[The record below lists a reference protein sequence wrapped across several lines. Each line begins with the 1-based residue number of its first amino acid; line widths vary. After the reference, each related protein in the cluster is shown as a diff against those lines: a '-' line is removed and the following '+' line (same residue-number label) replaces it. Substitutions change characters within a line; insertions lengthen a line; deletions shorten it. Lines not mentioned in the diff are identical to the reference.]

1 MNLTLALFFAV
12 HSFGLFH
19 FEDNIRN
26 PLESFDSS
34 WNKTAYN
41 HCNTA
46 VKTKYFKQNEK
57 EVIFILNLV
66 RQFPQEFNK
75 TVVAKWP
82 EYKNREDLTTNP
94 YYTSLVKKLSN
105 MQPVGLLRPDS
116 ACWVSAKCHALSS
129 GKEGYVG
136 HERLTTQCEKV
147 SKFYG
152 ECCQYGYSTA
162 IEIVMS
168 LLIDEDVKSLG
179 HRIICLSPSYQTI
192 GVSNQ
197 PHKGYGTNTVLDFSH

>member
-1 MNLTLALFFAV
+1 MHLMLALIFSFQSLGFLAV
-12 HSFGLFH
+12 DDDF
-19 FEDNIRN
+19 IN
-26 PLESFDSS
+26 PLESFDPL
-34 WNKTAYN
+34 WNKTSYN
-41 HCNTA
+41 QCNTA

-82 EYKNREDLTTNP
+82 EYKNRKDLTTNP
-94 YYTSLVKKLSN
+94 YYTSLVKKLSS

-116 ACWVSAKCHALSS
+116 ICWVSAKCHAISS

-162 IEIVMS
+162 LEIVMS
-168 LLIDEDVKSLG
+168 LLIDEDVNSLG
-179 HRIICLSPSYQTI
+179 HRIICLSPTYKTI

-197 PHKGYGTNTVLDFSH
+197 PHKGYGTNTVLDFSD